1 MAYDYEDVMRSWGY
15 YMPETVIDAL
25 MNYGNLSL
33 ENQQS
38 MLDLGCGDG
47 LCGRVIKVG
56 LC

>member
-47 LCGRVIKVG
+47 FCGRVIKVG